1 MEHSQKRIKQLL
13 WFTAGIQTHALYLII
28 ILILLFGVKT
38 DINPRPVLEIFISL
52 LALSLCLSVLTM
64 MKGFNE
70 EKTLNWGLL
79 WLAVFNIPSIV
90 GFIIALTM
98 IL

>member
-1 MEHSQKRIKQLL
+1 
-13 WFTAGIQTHALYLII
+13 
-28 ILILLFGVKT
+28 
-38 DINPRPVLEIFISL
+38 
-52 LALSLCLSVLTM
+52 

-70 EKTLNWGLL
+70 EKKLEWGLI
-79 WLAVFNIPSIV
+79 WLAFFNIPSIV